1 MNILTVITLAI
12 APGVFW
18 LWFFYKKDRL
28 EPEPKHLIVKT
39 FFWGV
44 FLAIPVI
51 LVQLPFGIFLPEVLL
66 FILVAP
72 ITEEYGKY
80 LVVRWGVFKNA
91 EFDEP
96 IDGIIYAAAAALGFA
111 TIENVGYLLG
121 AYFVP
126 EDLGGEQAISAS
138 TAVLTLF
145 VIRGLLSVPGHALW
159 ASFWGYALGVA
170 KFSPPER
177 AALLIRNGL
186 LLSMLA
192 HGLFN
197 GLLVVFPPAALGVL
211 ILIPVCWRMTFTRIA
226 SALADSPHAVRIRTE
241 QERDRPP
248 DL

>member
-1 MNILTVITLAI
+1 MNVLTVVTLAI
-12 APGVFW
+12 APGLFW
-18 LWFFYKKDRL
+18 LWFFYKKDKL
-28 EPEPKHLIVKT
+28 EPEPKHLVVKT

-51 LVQLPFGIFLPEVLL
+51 FVQLPFGIFLPEVLL

-96 IDGIIYAAAAALGFA
+96 VDGIIYAAAAALGFA
-111 TIENVGYLLG
+111 SIENVGYLLG
-121 AYFVP
+121 TYFAP
-126 EDLGGEQAISAS
+126 EELGGDPGTSAS

-145 VIRGLLSVPGHALW
+145 VIRALLSVPGHALW
-159 ASFWGYALGVA
+159 ASLWGYALGVA

-177 AALLIRNGL
+177 AGALIRNGL
-186 LLSMLA
+186 LLSMFA

-197 GLLVVFPPAALGVL
+197 GLLVIFPPAAIGVL
-211 ILIPVCWRMTFTRIA
+211 ILIPICWRMTFKRIA
-226 SALADSPHAVRIRTE
+226 SALAASPHAVRVRTD
-241 QERDRPP
+241 QDGDRP
-248 DL
+248 LR